1 MTPATRFS
9 TALAERLDGLP
20 SVPPERYLAAARSA
34 GRRRRRQ
41 RWGVASGVAAAAAVV
56 LVAGSALP
64 PGDGPQRARERQPSV
79 ATRPAQAV
87 TSLSS
92 LVVQQGVGDIDSYTT
107 DEIPDW
113 ATEYGHH
120 GPAAIAPDGRLWI
133 APEASVVRSIDD
145 PFAGVGETP
154 AGIAHSYALELRWQG
169 PDEALGKDGL
179 VWSFIYQQDDGSTG
193 GELDTPER
201 WTADFAL
208 WADNLVA
215 STLDRPKF
223 AERLVQF
230 ADDRSDLLVPGAGVE
245 IVRQV
250 SHAGTGDRQQ
260 YARET
265 AAEVRVGGQTWF
277 VFGTGRQVGHAFY
290 EAYDEPSSGASD
302 LDGFLRFTSA
312 GFVDQG
318 GSS

>member
-9 TALAERLDGLP
+9 TELDRRLDGMP

-34 GRRRRRQ
+34 ARRRRRQ
-41 RWGVASGVAAAAAVV
+41 RWAAASGVAAAAVA
-56 LVAGSALP
+56 LVAGSALSQ
-64 PGDGPQRARERQPSV
+64 GDGPQRAREHQPSV

-87 TSLSS
+87 TSLSA
-92 LVVQQGVGDIDSYTT
+92 LVVQDGVGDIDSYTT

-113 ATEYGHH
+113 ATEYGSH

-133 APEASVVRSIDD
+133 APEATVLRSIKD
-145 PFAGVGETP
+145 PFDGAGPT
-154 AGIAHSYALELRWQG
+154 AGISHSYAVEVSWQG
-169 PDEALGKDGL
+169 QDDTQDKDGV
-179 VWSFIYQQDDGSTG
+179 VWSFVYRMPGVNDTF
-193 GELDTPER
+193 GELGTPES

-208 WADNLVA
+208 WAQSRA
-215 STLDRPKF
+215 AGTLHRPTF
-223 AERLVQF
+223 AEGLVQF
-230 ADDRSDLLVPGAGVE
+230 ADDRSDRLVPGAGVE

-250 SHAGTGDRQQ
+250 PHAGTGDRQQ

-277 VFGTGRQVGHAFY
+277 VLATGRQVGHAFY
-290 EAYDEPSSGASD
+290 EAYDEASSGASD

-312 GFVDQG
+312 GFVPQD